1 MIQVNG
7 RGRAPGHS
15 GTDRATDHGSGR
27 GSGRERGP
35 GSERITERATDRCGR
50 PVGSTARG
58 QLTKTSPRAGR
69 AATRGSD
76 ARPSARTEAGARAG
90 GAVRRAGFEA
100 VRTVV
105 ALAAR
110 GAPDRAGREAAGRA
124 ATGPVDTRASVDAD
138 DGADAGG
145 MIGAAASVVVAARL
159 GGAGFGN
166 VDDPGLDGAVRASI
180 VAEVDAVSTEAA
192 AAGGATDE
200 GAIGA
205 GVVP

>member
-1 MIQVNG
+1 M
-7 RGRAPGHS
+7 
-15 GTDRATDHGSGR
+15 
-27 GSGRERGP
+27 
-35 GSERITERATDRCGR
+35 
-50 PVGSTARG
+50 
-58 QLTKTSPRAGR
+58 TKTSPRAGR
-69 AATRGSD
+69 AATRCSD

-90 GAVRRAGFEA
+90 GTVRRAGFEA

-110 GAPDRAGREAAGRA
+110 GAPDRAVREAAGRA

-166 VDDPGLDGAVRASI
+166 VDDPGLNGAVRASI